1 MIKSIKLKNLLS
13 FGDPGLDLE
22 LKPLNVLIGPNGS
35 GKSNLI
41 DAISLLQA
49 APREIA
55 EPIRRGGGI
64 GEWINKDLLAELR
77 LLGGANLEVVVD
89 SDELPPDWSIKHAV
103 TISGHVTTA
112 VGGEAVS
119 VRRERGDFRAV
130 FSVESGTFAS
140 VHGENAQSWSRRIEK
155 YNRAES
161 VLSQLRGSEVAEIDM
176 LVEVYDS
183 IRIHRDWTFGR
194 NAAARQPQRADEKND
209 FLAEDSSNLGL
220 VLNRFRSNSSTKKK
234 LLAEL
239 RNLLDGVV
247 DFDVLVQGGTVQL
260 FLDEYGRTIPS
271 TRLSDGTLRYLAL
284 LAILCDPAP
293 PRIVCIEEPELG
305 LHPDLLPH
313 VARLMVEASERCQI
327 IATTHSDV
335 IVDALTEHAA
345 AVVVCDRGESGSVMR
360 RLDPEQLKPWLDDYR
375 LGQLWS
381 KGELGGNRW

>member
-49 APREIA
+49 APRDIA

-64 GEWINKDLLAELR
+64 AEWIYKGSDNSGFDVEVSLQSFDRTDLVHVRHAFSIGIESHR
-77 LLGGANLEVVVD
+77 PFFDYESIEEIVGAQEKQVFENGDHLYVVESSANQERRD
-89 SDELPPDWSIKHAV
+89 LDGDEF
-103 TISGHVTTA
+103 
-112 VGGEAVS
+112 
-119 VRRERGDFRAV
+119 DFRRSAV
-130 FSVESGTFAS
+130 AQLQGSNTFAI
-140 VHGENAQSWSRRIEK
+140 SWLLRRYE
-155 YNRAES
+155 
-161 VLSQLRGSEVAEIDM
+161 
-176 LVEVYDS
+176 S
-183 IRIHRDWTFGR
+183 IRIYRDWAFGR
-194 NAAARQPQRADEKND
+194 HAAARQPQRADERND
-209 FLAEDSSNLGL
+209 FLTEEVSNLGL
-220 VLNRFRSNSSTKKK
+220 VINRFRSNSATKKK
-234 LLAEL
+234 LQSEL
-239 RNLLDGVV
+239 RNLRDGVL
-247 DFDVLVQGGTVQL
+247 DFEVSVHAGTVQL
-260 FLDEYGRTIPS
+260 LIEESGGTFPS

-284 LAILCDPAP
+284 LAVLCDPEP

-335 IVDALTEHAA
+335 IVDALTDHAD
-345 AVVVCDRGESGSVMR
+345 AVVVCDRSETGSIMR
-360 RLDPEQLKPWLDDYR
+360 RLDAEQLKPWLEDYR